1 MTLSLA
7 FSPCPNDTF
16 IFDALVH
23 HKIDTAGFDFSV
35 SYLDVQQLNL
45 DAAIGKH
52 DITKL
57 SYFAASR
64 LLDQYQILSSG
75 GALGFGCGP
84 LLISKKHYALEDVRD
99 LKIAIPGKNTTA
111 NFLLQY
117 ALPGELH
124 AEEYLFSD
132 IENAVLDGEADAGL
146 IIHENRFT
154 YENKGLQKI
163 VDLGEYWEKQTGH
176 PIPLGCIAVRRSMDN
191 VLKIQL
197 NNLIRSSVG
206 YAWQHPE
213 SGRDYIKCHSQE
225 LEDSVIDA
233 HINLYVN
240 AYSADLGPTGK
251 KAVLHMFERAGVLP
265 DLLDEKKIF
274 IR

>member
-23 HKIDTAGFDFSV
+23 HKIDTAGLDFSV

-45 DAAIGKH
+45 DAAIGKY

-84 LLISKKHYALEDVRD
+84 LLISKKNYALEEVRD

-117 ALPGELH
+117 ALPGGLH
-124 AEEYLFSD
+124 TEEYLFSD
-132 IENAVLDGEADAGL
+132 IENAVLEGKVDAGL

-176 PIPLGCIAVRRSMDN
+176 PIPLGCIAVRRSMGDG
-191 VLKIQL
+191 LKNQL

-206 YAWQHPE
+206 YAWQLPG

-251 KAVLHMFERAGVLP
+251 KAVLHMFERAGVPREFLN
-265 DLLDEKKIF
+265 EKRVF
-274 IR
+274 V

>member
-23 HKIDTAGFDFSV
+23 HKIDTAGFDFLV

-45 DAAIGKH
+45 AAANGKH

-84 LLISKKHYALEDVRD
+84 LLISQKNYSLEDLRE

-117 ALPGELH
+117 ALPGELQT
-124 AEEYLFSD
+124 EEYLFSD
-132 IENAVLDGEADAGL
+132 IENAVLEEKVDAGL

-154 YENKGLQKI
+154 YENKGLHKI
-163 VDLGEYWEKQTGH
+163 IDLGEYWENQTGH
-176 PIPLGCIAVRRSMDN
+176 PIPLGCIAVRRTMDEN
-191 VLKIQL
+191 LKKQI
-197 NNLIRSSVG
+197 NDIIRASVE
-206 YAWQHPE
+206 YAWQHPG
-213 SGRDYIKCHSQE
+213 SGREYIKCHSQE
-225 LEDSVIDA
+225 LEDSVINA
-233 HINLYVN
+233 HIDLYVN
-240 AYSADLGPTGK
+240 AYSADLGTTGK
-251 KAVLHMFERAGVLP
+251 KAVLHMFEKAGLSG
-265 DLLDEKKIF
+265 DYLDEKRVF
-274 IR
+274 V

>member
-23 HKIDTAGFDFSV
+23 HKIDTAGLDFSV

-45 DAAIGKH
+45 AAANGKH

-84 LLISKKHYALEDVRD
+84 LLISQKNYALEDVRE

-111 NFLLQY
+111 FFLLNY
-117 ALPGELH
+117 AFPGISH
-124 AEEYLFSD
+124 VEEYLFSD
-132 IENAVLDGEADAGL
+132 IENAVLEGKVDAGL

-154 YENKGLQKI
+154 YENKGLRKI
-163 VDLGEYWEKQTGH
+163 VDLGEYWENQTGH
-176 PIPLGCIAVRRSMDN
+176 PIPLGCIAVKRSMDEN
-191 VLKIQL
+191 LKKQI
-197 NNLIRSSVG
+197 NDIIRASVE
-206 YAWQHPE
+206 YAWQHPG
-213 SGRDYIKCHSQE
+213 SGREYIKCHSQE

-233 HINLYVN
+233 HIHLYVN
-240 AYSADLGPTGK
+240 DYSADLGQVGK
-251 KAVLHMFERAGVLP
+251 KAVLHMFERA
-265 DLLDEKKIF
+265 DLTRASLNEAWLF
-274 IR
+274 V

>member
-1 MTLSLA
+1 MTLALA

-23 HKIDTAGFDFSV
+23 HKIDTAGLDFSV

-84 LLISKKHYALEDVRD
+84 LLISKKNYALEDVRE

-111 NFLLQY
+111 FFLLKY
-117 ALPGELH
+117 AFPGISH
-124 AEEYLFSD
+124 VEEYLFSD
-132 IENAVLDGEADAGL
+132 IEQAVLEGKVDAGL

-154 YENKGLQKI
+154 YENKGLRKI
-163 VDLGEYWEKQTGH
+163 IDLGEYWENQTGH
-176 PIPLGCIAVRRSMDN
+176 PIPLGCIAVKRSMDEN
-191 VLKIQL
+191 QKKQI
-197 NNLIRSSVG
+197 NNIIRASVD
-206 YAWQHPE
+206 YAWQHPD

-233 HINLYVN
+233 HIHLYVN
-240 AYSADLGPTGK
+240 EYSADLGHTGK
-251 KAVLHMFERAGVLP
+251 KAVLHMFEKAGLSK
-265 DLLDEKKIF
+265 DYLDEKRVF
-274 IR
+274 V